1 MEMQIKVSLTWKDK
15 EEFYFISIEKWNIV
29 SNFSGFQEGPM
40 SKEYTG
46 EQGRYMPPKHG
57 KPKTNEQYEDV
68 HV

>member
-1 MEMQIKVSLTWKDK
+1 MKNEILCQI
-15 EEFYFISIEKWNIV
+15 FA
-29 SNFSGFQEGPM
+29 GFQEGPM

>member
-1 MEMQIKVSLTWKDK
+1 MQEQLEKPFFLIK
-15 EEFYFISIEKWNIV
+15 KWNV
-29 SNFSGFQEGPM
+29 VLNVPGFQEGPM

>member
-1 MEMQIKVSLTWKDK
+1 ML
-15 EEFYFISIEKWNIV
+15 NC
-29 SNFSGFQEGPM
+29 SGFQEGPM